1 MRTRLTILLLL
12 LICGCAVGPDYQRPG
27 YPVPHTFRGV
37 GPDIP
42 IQPAQ
47 ASFGDLKWFEVFKD
61 DQLQDL
67 IKIAL
72 QENYDVQIAAQRVLQ
87 AREQV
92 TIQRSF
98 LFPTINANAQT
109 ETIRAS
115 SRGFNP
121 FAVTL
126 RDRMAGVVYGDLSWE
141 LDFFGRIR
149 RATEAAR
156 AEFFA
161 SEENRNV
168 VIQTLVTDLA
178 RAYIE
183 LRALDQQLE
192 ISNRTVKTREESH
205 NLVQARF
212 NYGWDSITPV
222 LMTEN
227 LLYGAQAVV
236 PDLKRAIEQQENLIS
251 ILLGRNPGPITRGK
265 SLLEQDLSV
274 TIPPGLTSSL
284 LERRPDIRFAEQ
296 TLVAANAR
304 IGEAKA
310 LLFPNIRIT
319 GVAGWE
325 SAALKH
331 LFTGPASFWDI
342 VAPGLTQPIFNAG
355 RLRAGVRAAEAQKQ
369 EALLAYKKSIQ
380 QAFQEVS
387 DALVGVRMLK
397 EVRIASGKQVKALT
411 RQTNL
416 AYQRYYGGVTPYLEV
431 LDSDRQ
437 LFESELKLTQD
448 RANELLAVIALY
460 RALGG
465 GWQNGGEAAASKN
478 HNTAVINKEAVI
490 SIPPSVTANKFA
502 SGG

>member
-1 MRTRLTILLLL
+1 MRTRLTTFLMLV

-27 YPVPHTFRGV
+27 YPVPPTFRGE

-42 IQPAQ
+42 TQQAE
-47 ASFGDLKWFEVFKD
+47 ASFGDVKWFEVFKD
-61 DQLQDL
+61 EKLQEL

-72 QENYDVQIAAQRVLQ
+72 QENYDVQIAAQRVLA

-92 TIQRSF
+92 VIQRSF
-98 LFPTINANAQT
+98 LFPTVNANTQLNP
-109 ETIRAS
+109 IRTS
-115 SRGFNP
+115 ERGINFLTP
-121 FAVTL
+121 RLERVSGLVF
-126 RDRMAGVVYGDLSWE
+126 GDIAWE

-161 SEENRNV
+161 SEENRKF
-168 VIQTLVTDLA
+168 VIQILVTDLA

-183 LRALDQQLE
+183 LRALDLQLE
-192 ISNRTVKTREESH
+192 ISHRTVKTREESLK
-205 NLVQARF
+205 LVKARF
-212 NYGWDSITPV
+212 DYGWDSLTPV

-227 LLYGAQAVV
+227 LLYGARAVV
-236 PDLKRAIEQQENLIS
+236 PDLKRAVEQQENRIS
-251 ILLGRNPGPITRGK
+251 ILLGRNPGPIIRGK
-265 SLLEQDLSV
+265 SLLEQDLTV
-274 TIPPGLTSSL
+274 TVPPGLTSTIL
-284 LERRPDIRFAEQ
+284 ARRPDIRFAEQ

-319 GVAGWE
+319 GAAGWE
-325 SAALKH
+325 SAALKS
-331 LFTGPASFWDI
+331 LFTGPASFWDL
-342 VAPGLTQPIFNAG
+342 VAPGITQPIFNAG
-355 RLRAGVRAAEAQKQ
+355 RLRAGVRAAEALKQ

-387 DALVGVRMLK
+387 DALVGFRMLK
-397 EVRIASGKQVKALT
+397 EVRIESGKQVQALAQ
-411 RQTNL
+411 QTDL

-437 LFESELKLTQD
+437 LFESELRLTQD
-448 RANELLAVIALY
+448 RANEFLAVIALY

-465 GWQNGGEAAASKN
+465 GWQNDSEPATSQN
-478 HNTAVINKEAVI
+478 PSAVETN
-490 SIPPSVTANKFA
+490 
-502 SGG
+502 

>member
-1 MRTRLTILLLL
+1 MRIRLTTFLMLM

-27 YPVPHTFRGV
+27 YPVPTTYRGE

-42 IQPAQ
+42 TQPAE

-61 DQLQDL
+61 EKLQEL

-72 QENYDVQIAAQRVLQ
+72 QQNYDVQIAAQRVLQ

-92 TIQRSF
+92 VIQRSF
-98 LFPTINANAQT
+98 LFPTLNANGQL
-109 ETIRAS
+109 ESIRTS
-115 SRGFNP
+115 ERGFTP
-121 FAVTL
+121 EL
-126 RDRMAGVVYGDLSWE
+126 PRQQRMAGVVFGDLSWE

-161 SEENRNV
+161 SEENRKF
-168 VIQTLVTDLA
+168 VIQTLVSDLA

-183 LRALDQQLE
+183 LRALDLQLE
-192 ISNRTVKTREESH
+192 ISNRTVKTREESLR
-205 NLVQARF
+205 LVKARF
-212 NYGWDSITPV
+212 DYGWDSLTPV

-227 LLYGAQAVV
+227 LVYGARAVV

-251 ILLGRNPGPITRGK
+251 VLLGRNPGPITRGK
-265 SLLEQDLSV
+265 SLLEQDLTV
-274 TIPPGLTSSL
+274 TIPPGLTSAL

-296 TLVAANAR
+296 TLVAANAS

-319 GVAGWE
+319 GASGWE
-325 SAALKH
+325 SAALKS

-342 VAPGLTQPIFNAG
+342 VAPGITQPIFNAG
-355 RLRAGVRAAEAQKQ
+355 RLRAGVRAAEAVKQ
-369 EALLAYKKSIQ
+369 EALLTYKKSIQ

-387 DALVGVRMLK
+387 DSLVGVRMLK
-397 EVRIASGKQVKALT
+397 EVRLESEKQVKALSQ
-411 RQTNL
+411 QTDL

-437 LFESELKLTQD
+437 LFESELQLTQD
-448 RANELLAVIALY
+448 RANEFLAVIALY

-465 GWQNGGEAAASKN
+465 GYQNESEPAGTQSQ
-478 HNTAVINKEAVI
+478 NTAGRDKDAV
-490 SIPPSVTANKFA
+490 K
-502 SGG
+502 

>member
-1 MRTRLTILLLL
+1 MRTSLTILLTLL
-12 LICGCAVGPDYQRPG
+12 VISGCAVGPDYQRPA
-27 YPVPHTFRGV
+27 YPVPDNFRGQ

-42 IQPAQ
+42 TQPAA

-61 DQLQDL
+61 EKLQEL
-67 IKIAL
+67 IRIAL
-72 QENYDVQIAAQRVLQ
+72 KENYDVQIAAQRILQ

-98 LFPTINANAQT
+98 LFPSVNLGGQMAS
-109 ETIRAS
+109 IRTS
-115 SRGFNP
+115 ERGFTP
-121 FAVTL
+121 GVPRTERL
-126 RDRMAGVVYGDLSWE
+126 AGLVFGDLSWE
-141 LDFFGRIR
+141 IDFFGRIR

-161 SEENRNV
+161 SEENRNF

-192 ISNRTVKTREESH
+192 ISNRTVKVREESLK
-205 NLVQARF
+205 LVKARF
-212 NYGWDSITPV
+212 DYGWDSLTPV

-227 LLYGAQAVV
+227 LVYGARAVV
-236 PDLKRAIEQQENLIS
+236 PNLKRAIEQQENRIS
-251 ILLGRNPGPITRGK
+251 VLLGRNPGPIPRGK
-265 SLLEQDLSV
+265 SLLDQNLTV
-274 TIPPGLTSSL
+274 PIPPGLTSAL

-319 GVAGWE
+319 GASGWE
-325 SAALKH
+325 SAALKS

-342 VAPGLTQPIFNAG
+342 VSPGITQPIFQAG
-355 RLRAGVRAAEAQKQ
+355 RLRAGVRAAAAVTQ
-369 EALLAYKKSIQ
+369 EALLTYKKSIQ

-387 DALVGVRMLK
+387 DSLVGVRMLK
-397 EVRIASGKQVKALT
+397 EVRLETGKQVKALSQ
-411 RQTNL
+411 QTDL

-437 LFESELKLTQD
+437 LFESELRLTQD
-448 RANELLAVIALY
+448 RANEFLAIIALY
-460 RALGG
+460 RSLGG
-465 GWQNGGEAAASKN
+465 GW
-478 HNTAVINKEAVI
+478 
-490 SIPPSVTANKFA
+490 
-502 SGG
+502 

>member
-1 MRTRLTILLLL
+1 MRTCLTILLITLL
-12 LICGCAVGPDYQRPG
+12 GGCALGPDYQRPE
-27 YPVPHTFRGV
+27 YPVPSTFRGK

-42 IQPAQ
+42 TLPAE
-47 ASFGDLKWFEVFKD
+47 ASFGDLKWFEVFRDKK
-61 DQLQDL
+61 LQEL

-72 QENYDVQIAAQRVLQ
+72 QENYDIQIAAQRVLQ

-98 LFPTINANAQT
+98 LFPNLNARGQM
-109 ETIRAS
+109 ESIRTS
-115 SRGFNP
+115 ERGFTP
-121 FAVTL
+121 QQPRLERT
-126 RDRMAGVVYGDLSWE
+126 AGLIFGDLSWE
-141 LDFFGRIR
+141 LDFFGRLR
-149 RATEAAR
+149 RVTEAAR

-161 SEENRNV
+161 SEENRKF

-192 ISNRTVKTREESH
+192 ISQRTVQVREESLE
-205 NLVQARF
+205 LVKARYD
-212 NYGWDSITPV
+212 YGWDSLTPV

-227 LLYGAQAVV
+227 LLYGARAVV
-236 PDLKRAIEQQENLIS
+236 PDLQRAIEQKENQIS
-251 ILLGRNPGPITRGK
+251 VLLGRNPGPINRGK
-265 SLLEQDLSV
+265 SLLEQDLTVS
-274 TIPPGLTSSL
+274 IPPGLTSAL

-319 GVAGWE
+319 GVSGWE
-325 SAALKH
+325 SAALKR

-342 VAPGLTQPIFNAG
+342 VFPSLTQPIFQAG
-355 RLRAGVRAAEAQKQ
+355 RLRARVRAAEAVKQ

-380 QAFQEVS
+380 QAFQEVA

-397 EVRIASGKQVKALT
+397 EVRLESRKQVEALSQ
-411 RQTNL
+411 QTDL

-437 LFESELKLTQD
+437 LFESELRLTQT
-448 RANELLAVIALY
+448 RANEFLAVIALY

-465 GWQNGGEAAASKN
+465 GWQTQDDSGTTPHQNISK
-478 HNTAVINKEAVI
+478 HN
-490 SIPPSVTANKFA
+490 
-502 SGG
+502 

>member
-1 MRTRLTILLLL
+1 MRTSLTILLTLL
-12 LICGCAVGPDYQRPG
+12 LIYGCAVGPDYQRPG
-27 YPVPHTFRGV
+27 YPVPPTFRGE

-42 IQPAQ
+42 TQPAE
-47 ASFGDLKWFEVFKD
+47 ASFGDLKWFEVLKD
-61 DQLQDL
+61 EKLQEL

-98 LFPTINANAQT
+98 LFPSVNASGQA
-109 ETIRAS
+109 ESIRTS
-115 SRGFNP
+115 ERGFSP
-121 FAVTL
+121 QAPRTE
-126 RDRMAGVVYGDLSWE
+126 RMAGLIFGDLSWE

-156 AEFFA
+156 AEFFT
-161 SEENRNV
+161 SEENRKF
-168 VIQTLVTDLA
+168 VIQTLVTDVA

-192 ISNRTVKTREESH
+192 ISNRTVKVRADSLK
-205 NLVQARF
+205 LVKMRYE
-212 NYGWDSITPV
+212 YGYDPITPV

-227 LLYGAQAVV
+227 LLYGAEAVV
-236 PDLKRAIEQQENLIS
+236 PDLKRAIEQQENRINV
-251 ILLGRNPGPITRGK
+251 LLGRNPGSIIRGK
-265 SLLEQDLSV
+265 SLLEQDLTV
-274 TIPPGLTSSL
+274 TIPPGLTSAL
-284 LERRPDIRFAEQ
+284 LERRPDIRSAEE

-319 GVAGWE
+319 GASGWE
-325 SAALKH
+325 SAALKT

-342 VAPGLTQPIFNAG
+342 VSPGITQPIFQAG

-397 EVRIASGKQVKALT
+397 EVSIKSGKQVKALR
-411 RQTNL
+411 RQTDL
-416 AYQRYYGGVTPYLEV
+416 AYERYYGGVTTYLEV

-437 LFESELKLTQD
+437 LFESQLRSTQD
-448 RANELLAVIALY
+448 RANEFLAVIALY

-465 GWQNGGEAAASKN
+465 GWQTQDDPGTLQRQK
-478 HNTAVINKEAVI
+478 
-490 SIPPSVTANKFA
+490 
-502 SGG
+502 